1 MFQPIK
7 RFLRRVFSP
16 GKHAR
21 NIIVY
26 VIEQH
31 SGKLPVVVA
40 SAVTTAISASVA
52 FIAGWATPH
61 GANEVTMQSANGNLV
76 SGH

>member
-1 MFQPIK
+1 V
-7 RFLRRVFSP
+7 R
-16 GKHAR
+16 
-21 NIIVY
+21 

-31 SGKLPVVVA
+31 SGKLPVAVA